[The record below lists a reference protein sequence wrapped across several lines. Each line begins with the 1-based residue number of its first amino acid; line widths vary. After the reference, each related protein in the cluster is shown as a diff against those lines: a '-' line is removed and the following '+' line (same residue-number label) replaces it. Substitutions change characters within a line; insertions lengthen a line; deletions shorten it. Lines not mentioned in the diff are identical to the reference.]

1 MEKIEFING
10 CSITTID
17 SQDSVRGKIRGF
29 SELIYIRIDLSEF
42 EIERIRNGG
51 VVQTQYPWLSIGSK
65 GNYNVE

>member
-65 GNYNVE
+65 GD